1 MKYKKKPVHHIFW
14 KLKQKS
20 ETCLGNV
27 RKKAFPRLV
36 SVKVEKGVSEIS
48 LSNDRKIEF

>member
-1 MKYKKKPVHHIFW
+1 MTSLGKRR
-14 KLKQKS
+14 KQKS